1 MARKYYSN
9 IIFCTNPIKGYYRF
23 DDLFQIFPLQIE
35 GQPDFSKAAH
45 FPLVIEYWIEEQ
57 EVKKVANQMFEGIA
71 EWVSVSTLQNNT
83 LKLYTNLLSAFTNHR
98 FFVYDTEQAWF
109 MPIDKILNE
118 KIKEDI
124 IGSNWGAKWYHFPG
138 LREKLRIDK
147 FSDIQMELVPPV
159 EHPLYFQNP
168 EFDDHEKPVTF
179 SHRTSL
185 IFKAY
190 TMLTQE
196 EKKFV
201 DASVTLI
208 CNGQDL
214 KYSMKSLSFIS
225 FISSIETMSSL
236 EFKEKQDQIG
246 FACNS
251 CKLINSSPYTCPACG
266 NPIWGISQQFKEYL
280 KLYVYSGDGFNKVLN
295 KIYGIRSKIVHSGQL
310 LLGDQ
315 FVDWDKN
322 DKQNEEFNTLITLMQ
337 YSKLSLTNWL
347 LLNAKK
353 KVEQK
358 IKNNPTPE
366 Q

>member
-9 IIFCTNPIKGYYRF
+9 IIFCTNPITGYYKYN
-23 DDLFQIFPLQIE
+23 DLFQIFPLQIK
-35 GQPDFSKAAH
+35 GQPDFLKATH
-45 FPLVIEYWIEEQ
+45 FPLVIEYWIEE
-57 EVKKVANQMFEGIA
+57 EEAKKVANQMFEGIE
-71 EWVSVSTLQNNT
+71 EWVSISTLQNNT

-98 FFVYDTEQAWF
+98 FFVYDTDQAWY

-118 KIKEDI
+118 KIKEDVV
-124 IGSNWGAKWYHFPG
+124 GSNWGAKWYHFPG

-147 FSDIQMELVPPV
+147 FSDLKMEFIPPV

-179 SHRTSL
+179 SHQTNL

-190 TMLTQE
+190 TMLTHDE
-196 EKKFV
+196 RKFV

-251 CKLINSSPYTCPACG
+251 CKLINTSPYT
-266 NPIWGISQQFKEYL
+266 
-280 KLYVYSGDGFNKVLN
+280 
-295 KIYGIRSKIVHSGQL
+295 
-310 LLGDQ
+310 
-315 FVDWDKN
+315 
-322 DKQNEEFNTLITLMQ
+322 
-337 YSKLSLTNWL
+337 
-347 LLNAKK
+347 
-353 KVEQK
+353 
-358 IKNNPTPE
+358 
-366 Q
+366 